1 VHTYLFGIAPV
12 MTATNIKTD
21 TFNRIAKDF
30 RSEGWKKI
38 EEYDNIDAWIDYG
51 MVRLKKVSMVLKFE
65 WTNWEEGCVEGPD
78 DLVQAI
84 KSKYDLK

>member
-1 VHTYLFGIAPV
+1 MILTG
-12 MTATNIKTD
+12 IKTE
-21 TFNRIAKDF
+21 TFNQVVKDL

-51 MVRLKKVSMVLKFE
+51 MVRLKRKDIVLKFE
-65 WTNWEEGCVEGPD
+65 WTNWEEGSVDGPD

-84 KSKYDLK
+84 KSKYALK